1 MDLGAFFSYVAAV
14 VVGST
19 LTLALWTLWFRIVN
33 R

>member
-1 MDLGAFFSYVAAV
+1 MDLAAFLSYVLAV